1 MTRVPAAV
9 ANERTSVLAEAA
21 VVRSIGNTPLVRL
34 RRFERHLGLPESIE
48 IHLKME
54 WVNPGGSIKDRTAL
68 SIIQSALVAGDLAPG
83 RTLID
88 ATSGNTGIAYAMLGA
103 ALRIPVTLVVPESA
117 SNERKR
123 TLAAYGANVVY
134 SDPYEGSDG
143 AIS

>member
-1 MTRVPAAV
+1 MKNSGLPAETFRLARFTIGRSMTKNPAAV
-9 ANERTSVLAEAA
+9 VDSRTADLAAAA

-68 SIIQSALVAGDLAPG
+68 SIVRAALAAGDLGPG

-88 ATSGNTGIAYAMLGA
+88 ATSG
-103 ALRIPVTLVVPESA
+103 IPA
-117 SNERKR
+117 SP
-123 TLAAYGANVVY
+123 TPCLAPQLT
-134 SDPYEGSDG
+134 SP
-143 AIS
+143 